1 LLLGLVPLVTGGG
14 IAFFN
19 MFRWS
24 AIQDSIGYSVKDPA
38 AMVLGFYLA
47 QGLSTLLV
55 VLGLYQV
62 YRILLTRRG
71 RESPTISS
79 VMGEA
84 LGSNRAFRAGA
95 VIAVVYGFVYAV
107 FSSLITFQP
116 TVDFAKVYG
125 VSTPGWLYFT
135 CCGDTGTVPK
145 LVVYLSPALHLGM
158 VLVPLTLLFVF
169 VVPLLVGFNVALSY
183 YALRQASFPMSGRW
197 LVSSGAVVGL
207 FTACPTC
214 AGLFLASSVGG
225 IGTTLAVAL
234 APYQLLFIAVTI
246 PVLLLGPLF
255 TALSVKRSYEASCR
269 VAAAVGTGSARA
281 E

>member
-1 LLLGLVPLVTGGG
+1 LLLGLVPLVTVGG

>member
-1 LLLGLVPLVTGGG
+1 MASKALSIGLVSLIIGGG
-14 IAFFN
+14 IVFFN

-24 AIQDSIGYSVKDPA
+24 AIQDSIGYTVKDPG

-47 QGLSTLLV
+47 QGLSTALV
-55 VLGLYQV
+55 VLGLYQA
-62 YRILLTRRG
+62 YRVLLTRRG

-125 VSTPGWLYFT
+125 VSSPGWLYFT

-158 VLVPLTLLFVF
+158 VLVPLTLLFAF
-169 VVPLLVGFNVALSY
+169 VVPLLVGFNVTLS
-183 YALRQASFPMSGRW
+183 
-197 LVSSGAVVGL
+197 
-207 FTACPTC
+207 
-214 AGLFLASSVGG
+214 
-225 IGTTLAVAL
+225 
-234 APYQLLFIAVTI
+234 
-246 PVLLLGPLF
+246 
-255 TALSVKRSYEASCR
+255 
-269 VAAAVGTGSARA
+269 
-281 E
+281 